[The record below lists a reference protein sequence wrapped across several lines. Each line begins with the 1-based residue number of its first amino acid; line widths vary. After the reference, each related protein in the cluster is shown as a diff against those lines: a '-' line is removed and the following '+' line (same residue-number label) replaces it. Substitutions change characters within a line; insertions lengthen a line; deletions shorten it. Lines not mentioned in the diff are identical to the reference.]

1 MPALKVRLSARSA
14 KTVAVTDRIRAAVLV
29 PIFEKGS
36 EYYIV
41 FTERTHRVSTH
52 KGQISFPGGRLD
64 EGDATLLD
72 AALREC
78 EEEIG
83 IARSDVGVLGQLDDC
98 PTYVSSY
105 MITPFVGT
113 IPWPHLFKMNEIE
126 TASVIETPI
135 SELLDPRCLAEG
147 SEIVDGHIL
156 PAYFYAHGGKVIWGA
171 TARILKQFLEIW
183 QSEMSGASPGTKTR
197 P

>member
-1 MPALKVRLSARSA
+1 MPKLKSQLSAR
-14 KTVAVTDRIRAAVLV
+14 VAQTIKGTDRIPSAVLV
-29 PIFEKGS
+29 PVFEKES
-36 EYYIV
+36 EHYIV

-64 EGDATLLD
+64 ATDGSLLD

-83 IARSDVGVLGQLDDC
+83 IARSEVDVLGRLDDC

-105 MITPFVGT
+105 MITPFVGS
-113 IPWPHLFKMNEIE
+113 IPWPHQFKINEIE
-126 TASVIETPI
+126 TASIIEAPI

-147 SEIVDGHIL
+147 SEIVDGHML
-156 PAYFYAHGGKVIWGA
+156 PAYFYAHGGRVIWGA

-183 QSEMSGASPGTKTR
+183 QTVPGAVSGSKAR
-197 P
+197 